1 MGKTLSRYKI
11 LILVIILIAAAAAGI
26 SIYNSNRTALLDK
39 EAYSEMRTAIED
51 VGESE
56 EGGFA
61 DQQALSDFI
70 KQWADSH
77 SLEYKEDKHGNIIFD
92 KPATGRKKNF
102 SPTLIAVSMNY
113 ETAVDN
119 ARVLAAAS
127 AIAISDVEAGR
138 RTVVF
143 FNDEQGLAKGYKG
156 ISKKL
161 ISSKTKVI
169 YLDKGSSNY
178 ISTGS
183 FQQRFS
189 EVTIPAEREENPCD
203 TAVRISITGIDSGV
217 IGPGINKRPDPISAL
232 SSLLSRLKSKSVDC
246 RVAEVSIGNNG
257 NMYPV
262 SLDVTIVLNSYNLS
276 SFTGYIDKRIKAWEK
291 AYKDNYEDLKYEYEV
306 IEDEDAMPETV
317 YTAETT
323 DKLTGI
329 LYTVTSGSYKYSES
343 DAIPEGKEA
352 GEVYGINCL
361 TGLYAADDSIR
372 ITVITQGVNDRF
384 TDRIANDNKA
394 AVELYECE
402 YVQTDYTEAFIN
414 EKDSLARTFRSTYEN
429 VTKNVAADVSLES
442 ETDNFFTPCSYL
454 AEKNAKADIIHIRTK
469 NSNAARVANVIL
481 CYIKGKGNTSIF
493 K

>member
-1 MGKTLSRYKI
+1 MKNYLSRNKI
-11 LILVIILIAAAAAGI
+11 LILIIVLIIAAAAGI
-26 SIYNSNRTALLDK
+26 SIYKSQSTALLDK
-39 EAYSEMRTAIED
+39 EAYSEFRTAIED

-56 EGGFA
+56 AGGFA
-61 DQQALSDFI
+61 DQQELSVLI

-92 KPATGRKKNF
+92 KPAAGRKKNF
-102 SPTLIAVSMNY
+102 SPTLIAVNMNY

-119 ARVLAAAS
+119 ARVLAAAA
-127 AIAISDVEAGR
+127 AIAVSDVEAGR

-169 YLDKGSSNY
+169 YLDKGASNY

-183 FQQRFS
+183 FQQRCS
-189 EVTIPAEREENPCD
+189 EVTIPAEREENTFD
-203 TAVRISITGIDSGV
+203 VAVRVSITGITSGV
-217 IGPGINKRPDPISAL
+217 IGSGINKRPDPMSAL
-232 SSLLSRLKSKSVDC
+232 SSLLSRLKSRSVDC
-246 RVAEVSIGNNG
+246 RVADVSIGSNG

-262 SLDVTIVLNSYNLS
+262 SLDVTVVINSYNLS
-276 SFTGYIDKRIKAWEK
+276 SFTGYIEKRIKAWDK
-291 AYKDNYEDLKYEYEV
+291 SYGDNYPDLKYEYEV
-306 IEDEDAMPETV
+306 IEDEEALPETV

-329 LYTVTSGSYKYSES
+329 LYTITSGSYKYSEN
-343 DAIPEGKEA
+343 DAIPEGKEP

-361 TGLYAADDSIR
+361 TGLQANDDNIK
-372 ITVITQGVNDRF
+372 ITVITQGVDDSF
-384 TDRIANDNKA
+384 TDRIADGNKVA
-394 AVELYECE
+394 TELYECRYDE
-402 YVQTDYTEAFIN
+402 TDYTKAFSN
-414 EKDSLARTFRSTYEN
+414 DKDSLARTFRSTYEN
-429 VTKNVAADVSLES
+429 VTENAAGDVALGS

-454 AEKNAKADIIHIRTK
+454 AEKNSKADIIHIRTK
-469 NSNAARVANVIL
+469 NSNAARIANAIL
-481 CYIKGKGNTSIF
+481 CYVKGKGNTSIF